1 MCVVVSDSQIV
12 TQCNAESGVDY
23 PDKTECLS
31 LQLPKSVHF
40 NPAGKLF
47 TANMST
53 IAILAHLGDA

>member
-1 MCVVVSDSQIV
+1 MAK
-12 TQCNAESGVDY
+12 CNEEKGVDY

-47 TANMST
+47 TGNMSS
-53 IAILAHLGDA
+53 IAVAKHL